1 VASGN
6 AVPAD
11 SDNPPSAGASI
22 GADGPAAAIGTA
34 PAGGPAGDWAGKPVL
49 ERADVGRALTRIAH
63 EIIERT
69 KGAGDIV
76 LLGIQ
81 TRGVPLA
88 RRLAERISR
97 VEGHP
102 VPWGSLDITMYRD
115 DLRLRPARAVGRTQ
129 VPAEGIDG
137 RTVVLV
143 DDVLYSGRTVRA
155 ALDAL
160 NDIGRP
166 RAVQLAILVDRGHR
180 ELPIRADYVGKNL
193 PTSQHEMVRVLLE
206 ETDGE
211 DVVLLGPGA
220 FGADPRGGTR
230 GSPRA
235 RAQGDMSSGPGGDPA
250 RGTQGDPPGGTQG
263 DPPGGT
269 QGDPPGG
276 LRGLRSGDPS
286 SDRRG
291 SGSQAFWGQE

>member
-1 VASGN
+1 VA
-6 AVPAD
+6 A
-11 SDNPPSAGASI
+11 
-22 GADGPAAAIGTA
+22 
-34 PAGGPAGDWAGKPVL
+34 KPVL
-49 ERADVGRALTRIAH
+49 ERADIGRALTRIAH

-69 KGAGDIV
+69 KGAGDVV

-88 RRLAERISR
+88 RRLAERIAQ
-97 VEGHP
+97 VEGRP
-102 VPWGSLDITMYRD
+102 VLSGSLDITMYRD
-115 DLRLRPARAVGRTQ
+115 DLRLRPARALGRTQ

-193 PTSQHEMVRVLLE
+193 PTSQHEMVRVLLD

-211 DVVLLGPGA
+211 EVVLLGPGA
-220 FGADPRGGTR
+220 PGTGRRAGLQGGHLGRNPGGSASGGAAGSGLRGDPDSRGAG
-230 GSPRA
+230 
-235 RAQGDMSSGPGGDPA
+235 GPGGLGGEGGGLGGGA
-250 RGTQGDPPGGTQG
+250 GATSGSATGSGDVGGGPGSGGT
-263 DPPGGT
+263 GGS
-269 QGDPPGG
+269 GEG
-276 LRGLRSGDPS
+276 RGVRSGGATGARPDG
-286 SDRRG
+286 DG
-291 SGSQAFWGQE
+291 STRVSGGQS